1 METFYLSVV
10 QDDPSSYHPTLEPLS
25 GKLWRTYSEVIQE
38 LESFHKD
45 EYDLDELPC
54 ENSGTWDI
62 WTLKLSSSNSGVS
75 KE

>member
-10 QDDPSSYHPTLEPLS
+10 QDDPSSHRPTPEPLS
-25 GKLWRTYSEVIQE
+25 GKLWRTYSEAIQE

-45 EYDLDELPC
+45 EYGLDELPC
-54 ENSGTWDI
+54 ENSGTWGI
-62 WTLKLSSSNSGVS
+62 WTLKLSSSSSGVS